1 MARSTAARSLSIA
14 ARALSK
20 AGLVP
25 RVQSDQSRTNADA
38 LQESIRADQ
47 AAVESARAAIES
59 DRAAVDRAKLDLT
72 YCEIRSPISGRAGN
86 LLVHAGN
93 LVKANGDNALVVINR
108 IKPIFVTF
116 AVPEGKL
123 AAVRQA
129 SSVRKLPVEVSLQNE
144 PGKRVRGV
152 LSVIDNTVDA
162 NTGTIRLK
170 ATMQNEAGILW
181 PGQFVNASLTLDT
194 LRNATVL
201 PAEAVQPGQQ
211 GQLVY
216 VVKPDKTVES
226 RNVTVGPAVGRKVII
241 EKGVAP
247 GETVVTDG
255 QLRLFPGARIEPLP
269 AGKIDSQ
276 PL

>member
-1 MARSTAARSLSIA
+1 M
-14 ARALSK
+14 
-20 AGLVP
+20 
-25 RVQSDQSRTNADA
+25 
-38 LQESIRADQ
+38 
-47 AAVESARAAIES
+47 
-59 DRAAVDRAKLDLT
+59 
-72 YCEIRSPISGRAGN
+72 
-86 LLVHAGN
+86 
-93 LVKANGDNALVVINR
+93 
-108 IKPIFVTF
+108 
-116 AVPEGKL
+116 
-123 AAVRQA
+123 
-129 SSVRKLPVEVSLQNE
+129 
-144 PGKRVRGV
+144 
-152 LSVIDNTVDA
+152 IDNTVDA

-170 ATMQNEAGILW
+170 AMLQNEAGILW
-181 PGQFVNASLTLDT
+181 PGQFVNVGLMLDT

-211 GQLVY
+211 GQFVY

-255 QLRLFPGARIEPLP
+255 QLRLFPGARIEPVP